1 MKFSDYKYE
10 RPIYEEVKKEFISI
24 IDKINNSCTYEEQ
37 KENIKK
43 LNILRNNVETMA
55 TLSSIRHSI
64 NTLDEFYEKEYI
76 HKVITTNLNYKNP
89 DILTRPYYLEA
100 DMSKYLASIMDI
112 LNHDLSVEKVRSTT
126 EKINQ
131 LLHRYS

>member
-55 TLSSIRHSI
+55 TLSSIMNLIPHI
-64 NTLDEFYEKEYI
+64 MENTHPNTLFLFRKI
-76 HKVITTNLNYKNP
+76 HL
-89 DILTRPYYLEA
+89 
-100 DMSKYLASIMDI
+100 KYLCYV
-112 LNHDLSVEKVRSTT
+112 L
-126 EKINQ
+126 
-131 LLHRYS
+131 

>member
-43 LNILRNNVETMA
+43 
-55 TLSSIRHSI
+55 H
-64 NTLDEFYEKEYI
+64 LDFHEY
-76 HKVITTNLNYKNP
+76 L
-89 DILTRPYYLEA
+89 
-100 DMSKYLASIMDI
+100 
-112 LNHDLSVEKVRSTT
+112 
-126 EKINQ
+126 
-131 LLHRYS
+131 